1 MKKRSKYKP
10 KGINPDNISYVL
22 SGFRKVA
29 TLPGAGVKLLTRN
42 HAALDEILHG
52 RGTHEHVD
60 ILIAAMNMC
69 ETLAHMGIGEDWIPE
84 IMEAQQAIYNLAQRG
99 VSGKKFIFTGPE
111 MSIVKQMMEL
121 HDRQLE
127 ECTVKQMEEALD
139 VVNEFIRLGKAR
151 KIKKLEAA

>member
-1 MKKRSKYKP
+1 MRKRSKYKP

-29 TLPGAGVKLLTRN
+29 TLPVAGIKLLTRN
-42 HAALDEILHG
+42 HSALEEILHG

-60 ILIAAMNMC
+60 VLIAAMNMC

-84 IMEAQQAIYNLAQRG
+84 ILKAQQAIYNLAQRG
-99 VSGKKFIFTGPE
+99 ISGKKFVFTGPE

-127 ECTVKQMEEALD
+127 ECTVAQMEKALD
-139 VVNEFIRLGKAR
+139 VVSEFIRLGKAK
-151 KIKKLEAA
+151 KIKALEVV

>member
-1 MKKRSKYKP
+1 MRKRSKYKP

-29 TLPGAGVKLLTRN
+29 TLPIAGIKLLTRN
-42 HAALDEILHG
+42 HSALEEILHG

-60 ILIAAMNMC
+60 VLIAAMNMC
-69 ETLAHMGIGEDWIPE
+69 ETLAHMGLGQDWKKE
-84 IMEAQQAIYNLAQRG
+84 ILDAQQAVYNLAQRG
-99 VSGKKFIFTGPE
+99 ISGKKFIFTGPE

-127 ECTVKQMEEALD
+127 ECTVAQMEKALD
-139 VVNEFIRLGKAR
+139 VVSEFIRLGKAK
-151 KIKKLEAA
+151 KIKALEAV